1 MSKLFWH
8 CEKCGGNFDHGESC
22 DCKKE
27 ESKLLV
33 SETLILGVDISGG
46 KDISCIQIVR
56 VIGNTRKVINT
67 IYGEEA
73 EKTYDILMNRGGVV
87 KV

>member
-1 MSKLFWH
+1 MAKPYWH

-22 DCKKE
+22 DCNNTE
-27 ESKLLV
+27 PKLLV
-33 SETLILGVDISGG
+33 SDTLILGVDIS
-46 KDISCIQIVR
+46 KDDTACIQIVK
-56 VIGNTRKVINT
+56 VIGNTRKVVNT

-73 EKTYDILMNRGGVV
+73 RQTYDILMNRGAVV

>member
-1 MSKLFWH
+1 MAKQFWH
-8 CEKCGGNFDHGESC
+8 CDICGGNFDHGEPC
-22 DCKKE
+22 DCKKKE
-27 ESKLLV
+27 PRLLI

-46 KDISCIQIVR
+46 KDISCIQIGR
-56 VIGNTRKVINT
+56 QKGNSIEIINT
-67 IYGEEA
+67 VYGEEA